1 MKGAE
6 QPDTILF
13 AFFSLPH
20 CNVTDELPHHIITD
34 ELPHHIVTDENT
46 WSSELPHGIVVTDE
60 LTHHIEARPESLKCD
75 PCLTNVIR

>member
-20 CNVTDELPHHIITD
+20 GIVTDEQPHHIVTD

-46 WSSELPHGIVVTDE
+46 
-60 LTHHIEARPESLKCD
+60 
-75 PCLTNVIR
+75 